1 MPGLL
6 WGPEQIKEDLDKR
19 DIGYAG
25 EEVGKVEKLS
35 KVQILPSLPPQ
46 GRGGSVRLVDW
57 VSASTRRLLEDPRL
71 SEVEDL
77 GQEIPRLQGRVHIAP
92 GEQLGVASLL
102 VERGICGWYPESEV
116 FRFRGTAVKNGVF
129 GVVKPGKSI
138 NGLETLRVIMNLIPS
153 NSLHSIIPGAVHRL
167 PTIAQWTSICLGE
180 GEKIEVSQAD
190 ITSAFYLFELPTAW
204 HRRLAFNIDCLGS
217 ELGEGFQED
226 VKYTLCAKVLPMGWN
241 SAVGVMEEAAENLL
255 RDIGLPERQSINRV
269 QLLPAGFVE
278 KMSQEDVEGSPFW
291 HIYLDNYASGQRV
304 RGEVECSLGGEL
316 HTKAEEGWNARGI
329 LTAPQKSVHRATV
342 TTELGAYVQ
351 GERGWIGVDPNRL
364 EKTLKLSMWL
374 CARSNLRRKSLQ
386 IVLGRWMHILQFRRP
401 AMSHFGGVWEFLQS
415 PQKKKEWKARW
426 ELLSISLGAMLYQS
440 DLTAAPSPLVTAS
453 DASMTAGAVGLSE
466 KVSNRGRDFLYYAE
480 NEEAQGVRIP
490 VLLISLF
497 DGIGGAAR
505 SYNVAGARPALY
517 VSIEIHK
524 ASKRVVS
531 RRWPEAVSF
540 EDVKKVGPEQIR
552 EWIARAGDI
561 KAIHVWGG
569 FPCKDLSGA
578 KAGRLNLQGEHSS
591 LFYQMKRIWKE
602 VQRAAPGLE
611 T

>member
-1 MPGLL
+1 KPRFQQKCSTQTALALSQEYTKRVQNFLKDWVPGLL

-364 EKTLKLSMWL
+364 EKTLKLS
-374 CARSNLRRKSLQ
+374 
-386 IVLGRWMHILQFRRP
+386 I
-401 AMSHFGGVWEFLQS
+401 
-415 PQKKKEWKARW
+415 
-426 ELLSISLGAMLYQS
+426 
-440 DLTAAPSPLVTAS
+440 

-602 VQRAAPGLE
+602 VQR
-611 T
+611 